1 MRPTEDFLIASA
13 LPKPRLTGGV
23 YSDLD
28 FLLQQNIDESYF
40 QDPHKVLF
48 RVAVAANVVN
58 TPIDDE
64 VLAAM
69 LEQEQ
74 VPQDRRLSVQI
85 AFRDLSTLDVTRE
98 KIRILIPTFKDK
110 VHAERMATAL
120 EEAAVVLTDSLTVDG
135 ESRSGYKAARTHIMA
150 RLSELDQKEQGVLP
164 SQDIRECA
172 DELLAEYAET
182 KKGREPGIMT
192 GFREIDRL
200 TNGFQRGELAIFC
213 AYTGEGKTQLLLNLA
228 YNAAINQQKNVVMVS
243 LEMPVAQV
251 RRRIISRHTNH
262 GTFGLPGGLDYQR
275 IKNGHLDFAEE
286 RLYETVINDW
296 RDNPDYGRFH
306 VLQLSKYDTTKVLNE
321 KLMYLR
327 SRSALDLVVLD
338 YASLMA
344 AVRRRSDRRE
354 EIVEVIEGL
363 KALAL
368 TFNEGEGLCLVTAN
382 QVSRK
387 AREEAESLR
396 RYGLNFASETSAIE
410 KNADFLAW
418 LLRLDEFKSNKE
430 VLMGVSKYR
439 DGDVGSEFR
448 LMERYE
454 SSLLTDIHSA

>member
-1 MRPTEDFLIASA
+1 MRPTEDFLIAAA
-13 LPKPRLTGGV
+13 LPKPKLTGGV

-28 FLLQQNIDESYF
+28 FLLQQNIDETYF
-40 QDPHKVLF
+40 SGPHKLLF
-48 RVAVAANVVN
+48 RVAVHANVLN

-64 VLAAM
+64 ILVAM
-69 LEQEQ
+69 LGQEQ
-74 VPQDRRLSVQI
+74 VTADSRLTVQI
-85 AFRDLSTLDVTRE
+85 TFRDLITLDVTRE
-98 KIRILIPTFKDK
+98 KLRVLIPTFRDK
-110 VHAERMATAL
+110 VHADRMALAL
-120 EEAAVVLTDSLTVDG
+120 EEAAVVLTDGMTLDG
-135 ESRSGYKAARTHIMA
+135 EDRSGYKAARTHIMS
-150 RLSELDQKEQGVLP
+150 RLAELDQRESGVLP

-172 DELLAEYAET
+172 DELLAEYEES

-192 GFREIDRL
+192 GWAEIDRL

-213 AYTGEGKTQLLLNLA
+213 AYTGEGKTQCLLNIGYHAAA
-228 YNAAINQQKNVVMVS
+228 YQQKNVVMVS
-243 LEMPVAQV
+243 LEMPMAQV

-262 GTFGLPGGLDYQR
+262 GKFGLPGGLDYQR
-275 IKNGHLDFAEE
+275 IKNGQLDYAEE
-286 RLYETVINDW
+286 KLYATVIEDW
-296 RDNPDYGRFH
+296 RDNTDYGRFH
-306 VLQLSKYDTTKVLNE
+306 VLQISKYDTVKVLNE

-327 SRSALDLVVLD
+327 SRSPIDLVVLD

-344 AVRRRSDRRE
+344 SVRRRSDRRE

-430 VLMGVSKYR
+430 VMMGIAKYR

-454 SSLLTDIHSA
+454 SSLLADVYTP

>member
-1 MRPTEDFLIASA
+1 MRPTEDLIIAA
-13 LPKPRLTGGV
+13 VLPKSRIGNSGV
-23 YSDLD
+23 YSELD
-28 FLLQQNIDESYF
+28 YVLQQNLDATYF
-40 QDPHKVLF
+40 SGPHQVLF
-48 RVAVAANVVN
+48 RLAVITNVSGS
-58 TPIDDE
+58 PLDDE
-64 VLAAM
+64 TLQA
-69 LEQEQ
+69 LLDQEQ
-74 VPQDRRLSVQI
+74 VPAADRLQI
-85 AFRDLSTLDVTRE
+85 QITYRDLQSLDVPRE
-98 KIRILIPTFKDK
+98 KLKILIPSYRDK
-110 VHAERMATAL
+110 VHADRMATAL
-120 EEAAVVLTDSLTVDG
+120 EEAAGILTDGAKIDG
-135 ESRSGYKAARTHIMA
+135 EELQGYKAARTHVMA
-150 RLSELDQKEQGVLP
+150 RLAELDQKEQGVLP

-172 DELLAEYAET
+172 DELIAEYEET

-192 GFREIDRL
+192 GFSEIDSL

-213 AYTGEGKTQLLLNLA
+213 AYTGEGKSQILLNVG
-228 YNAAINQQKNVVMVS
+228 YHAAALQQKNVVFVS

-262 GTFGLPGGLDYQR
+262 GKFGLPGGLDYQK
-275 IKNGHLDFAEE
+275 IKNAKLDFGEE
-286 RLYETVINDW
+286 QMFAKVIQDW
-296 RDNPDYGRFH
+296 RDGPEYGRFT
-306 VLQLSKYDTTKVLNE
+306 VMQISKYDTVKVLNE

-327 SRSALDLVVLD
+327 SRNPIDVVCLD

-344 AVRRRSDRRE
+344 STRRRSDRRE

-387 AREEAESLR
+387 AREEAEQLR

-418 LLRLDEFKSNKE
+418 LLRLDEFKTNKE
-430 VLMGVSKYR
+430 VLMGVAKYR

-454 SSLLTDIHSA
+454 SSLLSDIR